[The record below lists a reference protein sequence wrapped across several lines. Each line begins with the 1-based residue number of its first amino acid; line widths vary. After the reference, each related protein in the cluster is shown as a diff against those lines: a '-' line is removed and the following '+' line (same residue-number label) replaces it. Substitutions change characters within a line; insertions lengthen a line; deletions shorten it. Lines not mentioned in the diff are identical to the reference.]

1 MVIRK
6 GNRLSSENGRQF
18 IDRNSLMPVNSNKIT
33 LNGIY
38 IKTASNDAGSNNEFA
53 YSMHIDCKNN
63 LFKDISI
70 NGLPQ
75 STAKWQS
82 SNGYLLIKETIRIV
96 CLQR

>member
-6 GNRLSSENGRQF
+6 GTRLSSENGRQF
-18 IDRNSLMPVNSNKIT
+18 IDKNSLMPVDSNKVKV
-33 LNGIY
+33 NSVY
-38 IKTASNDAGSNNEFA
+38 IKNASNNAGSNNEFA
-53 YSMHIDCKNN
+53 YSVHIDCKNN

-75 STAKWQS
+75 STVKWQS
-82 SNGYLLIKETIRIV
+82 SNGYLLIQETIRIV

>member
-6 GNRLSSENGRQF
+6 GNKLPNKNGRQF
-18 IDRNSLMPVNSNKIT
+18 IDRNSLMPVDSNKVKV
-33 LNGIY
+33 NSIY
-38 IKTASNDAGSNNEFA
+38 IKTASNDAVSNNEFA
-53 YSMHIDCKNN
+53 YSMHIDYKNN

>member
-18 IDRNSLMPVNSNKIT
+18 IHRNSLMPLDSNKVTI
-33 LNGIY
+33 NSIY
-38 IKTASNDAGSNNEFA
+38 IKTASNDDGNNKEFA

-75 STAKWQS
+75 STTKWQS